1 VSAATD
7 TFVLAVDPFDPDVI
21 KESAADTIFH
31 IRGKRDD
38 IGGFTNAELVVRKQ
52 CCGPSGMTFPFDAR
66 EVPMGNDSYGEPLAS
81 RIIDWNVR
89 RRGAN
94 G

>member
-1 VSAATD
+1 
-7 TFVLAVDPFDPDVI
+7 VDPFGRDAT
-21 KESAADTIFH
+21 KELAADTIFH
-31 IRGKRDD
+31 IRGKSDNR
-38 IGGFTNAELVVRKQ
+38 GTFTNAELVLHKQ
-52 CCGPSGMTFPFDAR
+52 RCGPSGMTFPFDAR